1 MKIVSAISL
10 RSVFLLL
17 AANITLILP
26 KVIAS
31 CYDVIIDQSECHAF
45 LQSYHTTYL
54 KEITSAD
61 LYDGTLT
68 KTVET
73 CRIQTEH
80 QIIAFFISFLF
91 LGLFCRFLPFYYY
104 MFVCFFILTSC
115 KRKRPATFCSL
126 KTLTTN
132 PIKNYLNKVFHKSYR
147 NLKLFCQVK
156 KLKRLYISQPIREYL
171 ICKC

>member
-91 LGLFCRFLPFYYY
+91 
-104 MFVCFFILTSC
+104 
-115 KRKRPATFCSL
+115 
-126 KTLTTN
+126 
-132 PIKNYLNKVFHKSYR
+132 
-147 NLKLFCQVK
+147 
-156 KLKRLYISQPIREYL
+156 
-171 ICKC
+171 

>member
-17 AANITLILP
+17 AANITLSLP

-80 QIIAFFISFLF
+80 QLIAFFISFPFFRFVLSFSALLLLDVCLF
-91 LGLFCRFLPFYYY
+91 LYFNVVQNKAACN
-104 MFVCFFILTSC
+104 IL
-115 KRKRPATFCSL
+115 
-126 KTLTTN
+126 
-132 PIKNYLNKVFHKSYR
+132 
-147 NLKLFCQVK
+147 
-156 KLKRLYISQPIREYL
+156 
-171 ICKC
+171 

>member
-1 MKIVSAISL
+1 MKLVSAISL

-17 AANITLILP
+17 AANITLSLP

-31 CYDVIIDQSECHAF
+31 CYDVNIDQSECHTF
-45 LQSYHTTYL
+45 LQSDHTTYL

-73 CRIQTEH
+73 CRIQTER

-91 LGLFCRFLPFYYY
+91 LGLFCRFRPFYYY

-115 KRKRPATFCSL
+115 KIKRPATFCSL
-126 KTLTTN
+126 K
-132 PIKNYLNKVFHKSYR
+132 P
-147 NLKLFCQVK
+147 
-156 KLKRLYISQPIREYL
+156 
-171 ICKC
+171 

>member
-17 AANITLILP
+17 AANITLSLP

-31 CYDVIIDQSECHAF
+31 CYDVIIDQSECHTF

-73 CRIQTEH
+73 CRIQTER
-80 QIIAFFISFLF
+80 QIIAFFISFPFFRFVLSFSALLLLDVCLF
-91 LGLFCRFLPFYYY
+91 LYFNVVQNKAACN
-104 MFVCFFILTSC
+104 IL
-115 KRKRPATFCSL
+115 
-126 KTLTTN
+126 
-132 PIKNYLNKVFHKSYR
+132 
-147 NLKLFCQVK
+147 
-156 KLKRLYISQPIREYL
+156 
-171 ICKC
+171 

>member
-1 MKIVSAISL
+1 MKNVSAISL

-17 AANITLILP
+17 AAN
-26 KVIAS
+26 
-31 CYDVIIDQSECHAF
+31 IDQSECHAF

-80 QIIAFFISFLF
+80 QIIAFFI
-91 LGLFCRFLPFYYY
+91 
-104 MFVCFFILTSC
+104 
-115 KRKRPATFCSL
+115 
-126 KTLTTN
+126 
-132 PIKNYLNKVFHKSYR
+132 
-147 NLKLFCQVK
+147 
-156 KLKRLYISQPIREYL
+156 
-171 ICKC
+171 

>member
-1 MKIVSAISL
+1 MKIVSATSL

-17 AANITLILP
+17 VVNITLSLP

-31 CYDVIIDQSECHAF
+31 CYDVTIDQSECYAF

-80 QIIAFFISFLF
+80 QIIAFFNSFLF

-115 KRKRPATFCSL
+115 KIKRPATFFSL

-132 PIKNYLNKVFHKSYR
+132 PMKNYLNKVFHKSYR

-156 KLKRLYISQPIREYL
+156 KLKRFYISQPIREYL

>member
-17 AANITLILP
+17 AANITLSLP

-31 CYDVIIDQSECHAF
+31 CYDVIIDQSESHTF

-73 CRIQTEH
+73 CRIQTER

-91 LGLFCRFLPFYYY
+91 LGLFCRFRPFYYY
-104 MFVCFFILTSC
+104 MFVSFFILTSC
-115 KRKRPATFCSL
+115 KIKRPATFCSL
-126 KTLTTN
+126 K
-132 PIKNYLNKVFHKSYR
+132 P
-147 NLKLFCQVK
+147 
-156 KLKRLYISQPIREYL
+156 
-171 ICKC
+171 

>member
-17 AANITLILP
+17 AANITLSLP

-31 CYDVIIDQSECHAF
+31 CYDVIIDQSECHTF

-68 KTVET
+68 KIVET
-73 CRIQTEH
+73 CRIPTEH

-91 LGLFCRFLPFYYY
+91 
-104 MFVCFFILTSC
+104 
-115 KRKRPATFCSL
+115 
-126 KTLTTN
+126 
-132 PIKNYLNKVFHKSYR
+132 
-147 NLKLFCQVK
+147 
-156 KLKRLYISQPIREYL
+156 
-171 ICKC
+171 

>member
-1 MKIVSAISL
+1 MKILSAISL

-17 AANITLILP
+17 AANITLSLP

-80 QIIAFFISFLF
+80 QLIAFFISFPFFRFVLSFSALLLLDVCLF
-91 LGLFCRFLPFYYY
+91 LYFNVVQNKAACN
-104 MFVCFFILTSC
+104 IL
-115 KRKRPATFCSL
+115 
-126 KTLTTN
+126 
-132 PIKNYLNKVFHKSYR
+132 
-147 NLKLFCQVK
+147 
-156 KLKRLYISQPIREYL
+156 
-171 ICKC
+171 